1 MILQDL
7 FQELNMT
14 QINQISKKK
23 ISYAEKRIPDTSG
36 LVKKTDLNSRI
47 AKIES
52 KIPSITG
59 SVTNA
64 ALTAVKN
71 KIPDVSNLVKKTDY
85 NTKLKLKTKSVT
97 MIMINILL
105 LQNLI
110 SFQQKIL
117 KQD

>member
-7 FQELNMT
+7 FQKLNMT
-14 QINQISKKK
+14 KINQISKKK

-47 AKIES
+47 TEIEG

-59 SVTNA
+59 LVTNA

-71 KIPDVSNLVKKTDY
+71 KIPDVSNLIKKTDY
-85 NTKLKLKTKSVT
+85 NTK
-97 MIMINILL
+97 II
-105 LQNLI
+105 
-110 SFQQKIL
+110 
-117 KQD
+117 